1 MKSSAF
7 SSIFLKNVSSL
18 AVGAGIA
25 QLITILFSPI
35 LTRLFLPEQYGIFA
49 LYVSLITILSV
60 FSTCRYEFAI
70 VLPKSKRR
78 AEELYFLCIFITVL
92 VSIFFFVLAFL
103 FGKKILISLNFDS
116 LSDYIFLIPLSI
128 FLAGVTQTNDLWLN
142 RTEKYRYMGL
152 LRIIQSLAIVAVT
165 ILLGYLF
172 PSASSLI
179 FGNLIGMTI
188 FMVAGFIFLK
198 GSIASHLQ
206 KLKFKNLI
214 ALFRRNIDFLRFGTP
229 AGLLSVGSYQSLFI
243 FAGFYFGS
251 YILGIFYLLERIIGL
266 PSSVLGN
273 SLGQVFYRTIS
284 KIEPKKCFNELTSFL
299 KRLIILSLS
308 LHLFLY
314 FGLYYLLVPIFGE
327 TWSDTTQ
334 YFIFF
339 IIIGSFSFI
348 FAPLSYMFNYLKIQ
362 NANLV
367 WQGLWLITNLILFVI
382 CYLYALDVK
391 DFLILYVIKQCL
403 LYFMG
408 ITGIIIYTKSIQE
421 VS

>member
-1 MKSSAF
+1 
-7 SSIFLKNVSSL
+7 
-18 AVGAGIA
+18 
-25 QLITILFSPI
+25 
-35 LTRLFLPEQYGIFA
+35 
-49 LYVSLITILSV
+49 
-60 FSTCRYEFAI
+60 
-70 VLPKSKRR
+70 
-78 AEELYFLCIFITVL
+78 
-92 VSIFFFVLAFL
+92 
-103 FGKKILISLNFDS
+103 
-116 LSDYIFLIPLSI
+116 
-128 FLAGVTQTNDLWLN
+128 
-142 RTEKYRYMGL
+142 
-152 LRIIQSLAIVAVT
+152 
-165 ILLGYLF
+165 
-172 PSASSLI
+172 
-179 FGNLIGMTI
+179 
-188 FMVAGFIFLK
+188 MVAGFIFLK

-206 KLKFKNLI
+206 KIKFKNLL
-214 ALFRRNIDFLRFGTP
+214 ASFRRNIDFLKFGTP

-243 FAGFYFGS
+243 FSGFYFGS

-273 SLGQVFYRTIS
+273 SLGQVFYRSIS
-284 KIEPKKCFNELTSFL
+284 KIEPKKCFNELISFL
-299 KRLIILSLS
+299 KRLIILSLA

-339 IIIGSFSFI
+339 IIVGSFSFI
-348 FAPLSYMFNYLKIQ
+348 FAPITYMFNYLKIQ

-408 ITGIIIYTKSIQE
+408 ITGIIIYTKRIQE